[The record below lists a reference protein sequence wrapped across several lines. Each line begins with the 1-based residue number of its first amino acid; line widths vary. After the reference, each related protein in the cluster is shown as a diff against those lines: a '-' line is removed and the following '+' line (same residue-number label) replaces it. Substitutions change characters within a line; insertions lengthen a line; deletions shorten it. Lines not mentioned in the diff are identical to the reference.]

1 MKQGDL
7 MVVVN
12 VGDSR
17 AVRATTSDDGDVT
30 TIQLTVDFMPDLPRK
45 SS

>member
-7 MVVVN
+7 MVVAN
-12 VGDSR
+12 VGDSW
-17 AVRATTSDDGDVT
+17 AVRVTTSDDGDVT
-30 TIQLTVDFMPDLPRK
+30 AVQLTIDFKPGLPRK